1 MPSSVPLSPIKAE
14 QDDIE
19 AKLEQMEAG
28 DSAPRKTNSSIGSN
42 AGMEGTEIGSRPP
55 EINSDQD
62 SQKQGIPTNE
72 TTPDI
77 SNDNAITAETNTEPQ
92 VEHKVQVAYIHDPN
106 GTNQSSENTG
116 ILNIKTALFCT
127 KFVFGIT
134 HKANMLMRAGLK
146 GVLLT

>member
-1 MPSSVPLSPIKAE
+1 MSNNVPLSPIKAE

-28 DSAPRKTNSSIGSN
+28 NSAPRKTDSSISSN
-42 AGMEGTEIGSRPP
+42 AGMERTEIGNCPP
-55 EINSDQD
+55 EINSEQD

-77 SNDNAITAETNTEPQ
+77 SNDDAITAESNTGPQ

-116 ILNIKTALFCT
+116 ILDIKTASFCT
-127 KFVFGIT
+127 KIFLV
-134 HKANMLMRAGLK
+134 
-146 GVLLT
+146 